1 METLLDLLSFTLKV
15 VLVSAAALVVIAAA
29 ARSQGGSK
37 EGGLRIVDWGA
48 RWAGY
53 RSVMLR
59 ARRSKEA
66 KQAKKDAKKQ
76 AKQSPK
82 GTVWVL
88 VFNGDM
94 RVSGLKGLREA
105 VSAILVAADRETDQ
119 VCVRLKSPGGGVSE
133 YGLAASQMVRL
144 REAGLP
150 LTVAVEGVAASG
162 GYMMAVVAN
171 NIMAAPF
178 AAVGSI
184 GVVAQVPNFHRA
196 LKKADVDVEVL
207 TAGKHKRTLTVL
219 GENTD
224 EGRAKFKDDL
234 EQIHR
239 LFKSFVTTYRPDLDI
254 ERVAEGDVWF
264 GSDALEVGL
273 IDEVA
278 QVDDWLMAHSQDK
291 AVLEVRYQVPKT
303 LGWKLGRSM
312 RQFTRSIGALPWT
325 R

>member
-1 METLLDLLSFTLKV
+1 METLLELLGFTLKV
-15 VLVSAAALVVIAAA
+15 LLITAAAMILIAAA

-37 EGGLRIVDWGA
+37 EGGLRVIDWGT
-48 RWAGY
+48 RWSQY
-53 RSVMLR
+53 R
-59 ARRSKEA
+59 ARLLHVRHPKQA
-66 KQAKKDAKKQ
+66 KQTKKQAKKKAK
-76 AKQSPK
+76 ATPE
-82 GTVWVL
+82 GAVWVL
-88 VFNGDM
+88 NFNGDM

-105 VSAILVAADRETDQ
+105 VSAILVSANPETDE

-133 YGLAASQMVRL
+133 YGLAASQLVRI
-144 REAGLP
+144 REKGLK

-171 NIMAAPF
+171 HIMAAPF

-224 EGRAKFKDDL
+224 EGRAKFKEDL

-239 LFKSFVTTYRPDLDI
+239 LFKSFVSTYRPALDI
-254 ERVAEGDVWF
+254 DKVSEGDVWF
-264 GSDALEVGL
+264 GSDALEAGL
-273 IDEVA
+273 VDEIA
-278 QVDDWLMAHSQDK
+278 QVDDWLMQQSETK
-291 AVLEVRYQVPKT
+291 AVLEVRFELPKT
-303 LGWKLGRSM
+303 IGWRVGRSM
-312 RQFTRSIGALPWT
+312 RHLTRALGSLSWT